1 MNGSVYLDEAGNTGL
16 NFLDPAQPTYVLGGW
31 IVRADQ
37 IEAASTA
44 VTAVSQESGS
54 PDLKGSRMMHSVAGR
69 QRVERLVRDLR
80 QLGCYPVYS
89 LYEKR
94 YAVAAK
100 IVEAFLDPVYND
112 HLLSSFEA
120 DVFAK
125 QAVAQQLH
133 DLPDGSLTPAWDAI
147 RGGDAEQMRDSLNA
161 LVQRC
166 RILRADVLAHS
177 LAGAKSHVERIAA
190 VLAEV
195 HADPVGR
202 HSEALPGTSL
212 ITIAGAIDSI
222 SKDMDLTRVEV
233 VHDETSSFEPNLEWW
248 FQLMSGPRAG
258 GAPVRHRVP
267 TWSDPEGRVLGGSQS
282 EVRGVGGRT
291 TRPGRRRP
299 RRPTSDIAEAARG
312 RNRSNES
319 RTGREYA
326 QLALLSDRGH
336 PCLVASLVRS
346 SSMRRSPMS
355 SRGRPR
361 GTRNE
366 G

>member
-37 IEAASTA
+37 IEAASAA

-100 IVEAFLDPVYND
+100 IVETFLDPVYND

-133 DLPDGSLTPAWDAI
+133 DLPGGSLTPAWDAI

-212 ITIAGAIDSI
+212 IAIAGAIDTI

-248 FQLMSGPRAG
+248 FQLMSGP
-258 GAPVRHRVP
+258 APAEHP
-267 TWSDPEGRVLGGSQS
+267 SDTVFPH
-282 EVRGVGGRT
+282 GRT
-291 TRPGRRRP
+291 LRVGYSVVRSLRFAVSEEEPLVQAADVLVGLLATLP
-299 RRPTSDIAEAARG
+299 RRLAGEID
-312 RNRSNES
+312 
-319 RTGREYA
+319 RTNPGLVDEYA
-326 QLALLSDRGH
+326 QLAFLSDRGH
-336 PCLVASLVRS
+336 PVPCSIVGSRQFYEEIADVITRS
-346 SSMRRSPMS
+346 A
-355 SRGRPR
+355 
-361 GTRNE
+361 TRHAE
-366 G
+366 